1 MNVRPAPSAGTT
13 EPGPER
19 AALRDRRL
27 VHRVRRGDA
36 DALQQVYHRYKD
48 DLLTVAMSLL
58 NDRHAAEDCVHDV
71 FVHFASDP
79 ADLRATKNLRGYL
92 LRCVANRARN
102 QLKRRQLQPVPPGDE
117 QACAGDCDC
126 PAQVLMASEESI
138 RVFEALAQLPAEQ
151 REVITL
157 HIHGQLTFREISG
170 QLDLSINTVQSRY
183 RYGIEKLRTLL

>member
-1 MNVRPAPSAGTT
+1 MNVRPAPGFARAGA
-13 EPGPER
+13 ER

-27 VHRVRRGDA
+27 VQRLRRGDRE
-36 DALQQVYHRYKD
+36 ALHQVYHRYKD

-71 FVHFASDP
+71 FLHFAADP
-79 ADLRATKNLRGYL
+79 GDLHATKSLRGYL
-92 LRCVANRARN
+92 VRCVANGAKN
-102 QLKRRQLQPVPPGDE
+102 QLTRRQRQLVPPGDE
-117 QACAGDCDC
+117 QDCVDGRNC
-126 PAQVLMASEESI
+126 PTQRLMASEESQ

-157 HIHGQLTFREISG
+157 HLQERMRFREIAE
-170 QLDLSINTVQSRY
+170 QLSLSINTVQSRY